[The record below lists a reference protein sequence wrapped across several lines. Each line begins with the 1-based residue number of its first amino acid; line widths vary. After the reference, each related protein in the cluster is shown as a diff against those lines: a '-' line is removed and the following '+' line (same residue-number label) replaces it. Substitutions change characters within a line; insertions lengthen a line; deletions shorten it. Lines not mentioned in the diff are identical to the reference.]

1 MKTQFHRM
9 TNEDQ
14 EIWKRLLHRTSVW
27 GLHLM
32 AKDHYSDD
40 AIFREETI
48 DSTEM
53 SIPSSE
59 NLS

>member
-1 MKTQFHRM
+1 M

-14 EIWKRLLHRTSVW
+14 EIWKRLLHRTSLW